1 MTTYDFTPLFRSS
14 IGFDRLPL
22 LLSHALQLDESN
34 ASYPP
39 YNIDKRSED
48 EYRIVMAVAG
58 FGKND
63 IEIVSEQNK
72 LTVRGEIKEREEKNY
87 LHRGIAARSFQRQ
100 FDLADFVKV
109 NGAEL
114 KDGLLVISLR
124 REIPEEMK
132 PRKIEIGGAS
142 VSQLETKTTSNKKSE
157 KQSAA

>member
-22 LLSHALQLDESN
+22 LLNHALQLDEST

-39 YNIDKRSED
+39 YNIDKCSED

-87 LHRGIAARSFQRQ
+87 LHRGIAAGSFQRQ
-100 FDLADFVKV
+100 FDLADFVRV
-109 NGAEL
+109 QGADL
-114 KDGLLVISLR
+114 KDGLLVISLM

-132 PRKIEIGGAS
+132 PRRIDIGTGPA
-142 VSQLETKTTSNKKSE
+142 SQLEQKAGGKKAEKTE
-157 KQSAA
+157 R

>member
-14 IGFDRLPL
+14 IGFDHLPL
-22 LLSHALQLDESN
+22 LLSHALQMDEST

-39 YNIDKRSED
+39 YNIDKLSED
-48 EYRIVMAVAG
+48 EYRIAMAVAG
-58 FGKND
+58 FGKDD

-72 LTVRGEIKEREEKNY
+72 LTVRGQIKERAEKTY

-109 NGAEL
+109 NSADL

-124 REIPEEMK
+124 REIPEQMK
-132 PRKIEIGGAS
+132 PRKIEIGGGN
-142 VSQLETKTTSNKKSE
+142 VTQLEQKAGNKKSE

>member
-22 LLSHALQLDESN
+22 LLSHALQTDEST

-39 YNIDKRSED
+39 YNIDKLSDD
-48 EYRIVMAVAG
+48 EYRIAMAVAG
-58 FGKND
+58 FGKDD

-72 LTVRGEIKEREEKNY
+72 LTVRGQIKEREEKNY

-109 NGAEL
+109 NGADL
-114 KDGLLVISLR
+114 KDGLLVISLK

-132 PRKIEIGGAS
+132 PRKIEIGGGN
-142 VSQLETKTTSNKKSE
+142 VTQLEQKASNKKSE

>member
-22 LLSHALQLDESN
+22 LLSHTLQTDEST

-39 YNIDKRSED
+39 YDIDKLSED
-48 EYRIVMAVAG
+48 EYRIAMAVAG
-58 FGKND
+58 FGKDD

-72 LTVRGEIKEREEKNY
+72 LTVRGQIKERAEKTY

-109 NGAEL
+109 NSADL

-124 REIPEEMK
+124 REIPEQMK
-132 PRKIEIGGAS
+132 PRKIEIGGGN
-142 VSQLETKTTSNKKSE
+142 VTQLEQKAGNKKSE

>member
-22 LLSHALQLDESN
+22 LLSHALQLDESTT
-34 ASYPP
+34 SYPP
-39 YNIDKRSED
+39 YNIDKCSED

-58 FGKND
+58 FGTDD

-114 KDGLLVISLR
+114 KDGLLVISLK

-132 PRKIEIGGAS
+132 PRRIEIGGGGVTRLAEKS
-142 VSQLETKTTSNKKSE
+142 GGKKGE
-157 KQSAA
+157 KQTAA

>member
-22 LLSHALQLDESN
+22 LLSHAVQLDESN
-34 ASYPP
+34 TSYPP

-58 FGKND
+58 FGKDD
-63 IEIVSEQNK
+63 IDIVSEQNK
-72 LTVRGEIKEREEKNY
+72 LTVRGEIKEREEKTY

-114 KDGLLVISLR
+114 KDGLLVISLK

-132 PRKIEIGGAS
+132 PRRIEIGTS
-142 VSQLETKTTSNKKSE
+142 SPSQLETKAANKRGE
-157 KQSAA
+157 KQPTG

>member
-1 MTTYDFTPLFRSS
+1 

-34 ASYPP
+34 TSYPP

-58 FGKND
+58 FGKDD
-63 IEIVSEQNK
+63 IEIVGEQNK
-72 LTVRGEIKEREEKNY
+72 LTVRGEIKEREEKTY

-114 KDGLLVISLR
+114 KDGLLVISLK

-132 PRKIEIGGAS
+132 PRRIEIGTS
-142 VSQLETKTTSNKKSE
+142 SPSQLETKAANKRGE
-157 KQSAA
+157 KQPTG

>member
-14 IGFDRLPL
+14 IGFDHLPL
-22 LLSHALQLDESN
+22 LLSHALQTDEST

-39 YNIDKRSED
+39 YNIDKLSDD
-48 EYRIVMAVAG
+48 EYRIAMAVAG
-58 FGKND
+58 FGRDD

-109 NGAEL
+109 NGADL
-114 KDGLLVISLR
+114 KDGLLVISLK

-132 PRKIEIGGAS
+132 PRKIEIGGGSAT
-142 VSQLETKTTSNKKSE
+142 QLEQKASNKKSE

>member
-22 LLSHALQLDESN
+22 LLNQALQLDEST

-39 YNIDKRSED
+39 YNIDKCSED

-100 FDLADFVKV
+100 FDLADFVRV
-109 NGAEL
+109 QGADL
-114 KDGLLVISLR
+114 KDGLLVISLM

-132 PRKIEIGGAS
+132 PRRIDIGTGPA
-142 VSQLETKTTSNKKSE
+142 SQLEQKVGGKKAEKTE
-157 KQSAA
+157 R